1 MTETVEQITEAGS
14 VLAILE
20 GGPAT
25 IPSASR
31 IQSVGPQDEK
41 FKLPY
46 YGGYEHFERTG
57 ESSGSDRN
65 GRIVLR
71 WTMRPKL
78 AE

>member
-1 MTETVEQITEAGS
+1 MESAETVVAEARS

-20 GGPAT
+20 GGPTT

-31 IQSVGPQDEK
+31 IQSVGAYDEK
-41 FKLPY
+41 VKLPY

-57 ESSGSDRN
+57 GYSEDDLSAP
-65 GRIVLR
+65 VVFR
-71 WTMRPKL
+71 WTTRTAI